1 MPDKSEHVKDAFISL
16 HSSDQNCISS
26 HARISKDESFNCNKV
41 LTVFSVCGDS
51 LVVIFQRKFIAL
63 VEPNNSLKIK

>member
-1 MPDKSEHVKDAFISL
+1 M
-16 HSSDQNCISS
+16 
-26 HARISKDESFNCNKV
+26 

-63 VEPNNSLKIK
+63 VEPNNSLNKVTNATIYFILLIFDYDILESDIQ